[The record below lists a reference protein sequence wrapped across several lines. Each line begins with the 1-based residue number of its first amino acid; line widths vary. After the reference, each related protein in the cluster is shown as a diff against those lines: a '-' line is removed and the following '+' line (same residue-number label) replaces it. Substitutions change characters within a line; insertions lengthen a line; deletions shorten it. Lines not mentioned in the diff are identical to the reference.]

1 MERLEGTWLVAVS
14 AGPDSMALLSMCIE
28 NGTACEAA
36 HVNYH
41 HRDQADEEE
50 AFIRRFCAENGI
62 PQDTDVREYAIR
74 GPILRQ
80 QAYLRAHPELRE
92 AATAISEIGI
102 PPLTP
107 ERLDRHPLTDKDG
120 NKIDY
125 SYFRER
131 KSRNLKTSVDPE
143 AAALFKG
150 QMILPGTI
158 ALFQKS
164 YPNISVELT
173 EASNGELHKK
183 LLKGTIDLAIAD
195 FPENLPGISMT
206 DFYREENVLVIEK
219 GLFAK
224 HCKTDPQECGRM
236 IRNGDYSALRE
247 CPFVLGGIEDI
258 DGRIGRNVLKRAGI
272 DDPAAA
278 AASHNVGM
286 LLRLSLCGI
295 GACIC
300 PQKIVQSVL
309 TPQQADSMYIFPLGE
324 NAAYLIQ
331 FGYRAQSYQWSVIE
345 RFISCA
351 KTVVC

>member
-1 MERLEGTWLVAVS
+1 MNFSSMEYFTVLAQERNFTRAAERLHITQQSLSSHIAGMEKELGSQLLVRRVPLELTY
-14 AGPDSMALLSMCIE
+14 AGEVLLRY
-28 NGTACEAA
+28 AA
-36 HVNYH
+36 GFQKFHNDMQ
-41 HRDQADEEE
+41 RE
-50 AFIRRFCAENGI
+50 FCDISQNQKG
-62 PQDTDVREYAIR
+62 
-74 GPILRQ
+74 ILRVG
-80 QAYLRAHPELRE
+80 
-92 AATAISEIGI
+92 AASA
-102 PPLTP
+102 
-107 ERLDRHPLTDKDG
+107 R
-120 NKIDY
+120 
-125 SYFRER
+125 
-131 KSRNLKTSVDPE
+131 
-143 AAALFKG
+143 G

-173 EASNGELHKK
+173 EASNGELHQK

-206 DFYREENVLVIEK
+206 GFYREENVLVIEK

-224 HCKTDPQECGRM
+224 HCKIDPQECGRM
-236 IRNGDYSALRE
+236 FRNGDYSALRE

-258 DGRIGRNVLKRAGI
+258 DGRIGRDVLKRAGI

-286 LLRLSLCGI
+286 LLQLSLCGI

-331 FGYRAQSYQWSVIE
+331 FGYQAQSYQWSVIE